1 MQQKTGPNKT
11 GKVGY
16 HLKSPCK
23 RMESSLLDLFGKKTG
38 DEWESVLTELFYLE
52 PRRMVYL
59 AKQQI
64 FLGLTTVM

>member
-1 MQQKTGPNKT
+1 
-11 GKVGY
+11 
-16 HLKSPCK
+16 
-23 RMESSLLDLFGKKTG
+23 MESSLLDLFGKKTG